1 MFNDAWR
8 LDRRTLLRGLGGG
21 IGLPWLEAMGPVAAA
36 GAEKAT
42 PRPRRFCGV
51 YFANGV
57 ALPGTELIS
66 KDSRWNSP
74 LRPELRDWHWFPYT
88 TGADY
93 QFNKSLEPLAP
104 HRADFTILGGLSHP
118 SSREVVGHSLAD
130 VWLTGANITA
140 GGNSVSLD
148 QLIAREVG
156 HHTRVASL
164 VLSSHGG
171 IGPKNRAT
179 TISVDG
185 EGRAIP
191 AESKPRQIFE
201 RLFTQGGEG
210 DRAARQRALTR
221 GRRRV
226 DFLLEDAR
234 MLRRRLGQPDQR
246 RLDEFLQS
254 MSEVEGR
261 LVRAE
266 KWIDEALPS
275 VEPGRL
281 NLDVSPQG
289 PTDFIRTMFDLIV
302 LAFETDTTR
311 VATYQLS
318 AEDSVG
324 VCDKFPVILGLS
336 KKGHHSISHDDMEA
350 WAKYDRFISEQ
361 YAYFLDRL
369 ANVREG
375 DDRLIDNLVCLYG
388 SGSSTKHNA
397 RNYPLVLAGG
407 KSLGLQHGRYLQQ
420 PAERP
425 LGDLFVT
432 LLHRFDVPVEKFAD
446 NAGEFTEIVA

>member
-1 MFNDAWR
+1 MFNAAWR
-8 LDRRTLLRGLGGG
+8 LDRRTLLRGLGCG
-21 IGLPWLEAMGPVAAA
+21 IGLPWLEAMGPVTAA
-36 GAEKAT
+36 GAADG
-42 PRPRRFCGV
+42 PARPRRFCGL

-57 ALPGTELIS
+57 ALPGIEVN
-66 KDSRWNSP
+66 DGPAGRSP

-118 SSREVVGHSLAD
+118 SMRKVVGHILAD
-130 VWLTGANITA
+130 VWLTGADLFKTN
-140 GGNSVSLD
+140 NSISLD
-148 QLIAREVG
+148 QVIAREVG

-164 VLSSHGG
+164 VLSTHGG
-171 IGPKNRAT
+171 IGPKSRAT
-179 TISVDG
+179 TISFDG
-185 EGRAIP
+185 EGRPIP

-201 RLFTQGGEG
+201 RLFTQDG
-210 DRAARQRALTR
+210 DKAARQRGLTR

-234 MLRRRLGQPDQR
+234 MLHRRLGQPDQR

-254 MSEVEGR
+254 MSEVESR

-266 KWIDEALPS
+266 KWIDEALPQ
-275 VEPGRL
+275 VDPGRI

-289 PTDFIRTMFDLIV
+289 PQDFIRTMFDLIV

-311 VATYQLS
+311 VATYQLC
-318 AEDSVG
+318 AEDNVG
-324 VCDKFPVILGLS
+324 ICDSFPSIIGLV
-336 KKGHHSISHDDMEA
+336 KGKGHHSISHDDMES
-350 WAKYDRFISEQ
+350 WAKYDRFLSEQ

-375 DDRLIDNLVCLYG
+375 DERVLDNTMCLYG
-388 SGSSTKHNA
+388 SGTSTLHNA

-407 KSLGLQHGRYLQQ
+407 KSFGLKHGRFLRQ

-446 NAGEFTEIVA
+446 NAGEFTEIMA

>member
-1 MFNDAWR
+1 MFNAAWR
-8 LDRRTLLRGLGGG
+8 LDRRTMLRGLGCG
-21 IGLPWLEAMGPVAAA
+21 IGLPWLEAMAPAVAA
-36 GAEKAT
+36 GAGEAT

-57 ALPGTELIS
+57 ALPGTEVT
-66 KDSRWNSP
+66 RGGPWTSP

-118 SSREVVGHSLAD
+118 SSREVVGHNLAD
-130 VWLTGANITA
+130 VWLTGANIA
-140 GGNSVSLD
+140 ASNNSISLD

-179 TISVDG
+179 TISFDG

-201 RLFTQGGEG
+201 RLFTQGGDG
-210 DRAARQRALTR
+210 DKAARLRALTR

-266 KWIDEALPS
+266 KWIDEALPQ
-275 VEPGRL
+275 VDPGRI

-311 VATYQLS
+311 VATYQMC
-318 AEDSVG
+318 AEDGAG
-324 VCDKFPVILGLS
+324 VCDKFPVLLGLS
-336 KKGHHSISHDDMEA
+336 KKGHHSISHDDMES
-350 WAKYDRFISEQ
+350 WAKYDRFLSEQ

-388 SGSSTKHNA
+388 SGSSTVHNA
-397 RNYPLVLAGG
+397 RDYPLVLAGG
-407 KSLGLQHGRYLQQ
+407 KSFGLKHGRYLRQ

-425 LGDLFVT
+425 LGDLFMT
-432 LLHRFDVPVEKFAD
+432 LLHRFDVPVTTFAD
-446 NAGEFTEIVA
+446 NAGEFTEIVG

>member
-1 MFNDAWR
+1 MFNAAWR
-8 LDRRTLLRGLGGG
+8 LDRRTMLRGLGCG
-21 IGLPWLEAMGPVAAA
+21 ITLPWLEAMGPVGAAESVDGPA
-36 GAEKAT
+36 
-42 PRPRRFCGV
+42 RPRRFCGV
-51 YFANGV
+51 FFANGV
-57 ALPGTELIS
+57 ALPGIEVN
-66 KDSRWNSP
+66 DGPAGRSP

-118 SSREVVGHSLAD
+118 SSRSMVGHNLAD
-130 VWLTGANITA
+130 VWLTGANISKTN
-140 GGNSVSLD
+140 NSISLD
-148 QLIAREVG
+148 QVIAREVG
-156 HHTRVASL
+156 HHTRVGSL

-179 TISVDG
+179 TISFDG
-185 EGRAIP
+185 EGRPIP

-201 RLFTQGGEG
+201 RLFTQDG
-210 DRAARQRALTR
+210 DKAARQRGLAR

-234 MLRRRLGQPDQR
+234 MLHRRLGQPDQR
-246 RLDEFLQS
+246 RLEEFLQS
-254 MSEVEGR
+254 MSEVESR

-266 KWIDEALPS
+266 KWIDEALPQ
-275 VEPGRL
+275 VNPGRI
-281 NLDVSPQG
+281 NLDVSPKG
-289 PTDFIRTMFDLIV
+289 PQDFIRTMFDLIV

-311 VATYQLS
+311 VATYQLC
-318 AEDSVG
+318 AEDNVG
-324 VCDKFPVILGLS
+324 VCDSFPAMIGLV
-336 KKGHHSISHDDMEA
+336 KGKGHHSISHDDMET
-350 WAKYDRFISEQ
+350 WAKYDRFLSEQ

-375 DDRLIDNLVCLYG
+375 DDRLLDNMVCLYG
-388 SGSSTKHNA
+388 SGTSTVHNA

-407 KSLGLQHGRYLQQ
+407 KSLGLKHGRFLQQ

-432 LLHRFDVPVEKFAD
+432 LLHRFDVPVKKFAD
-446 NAGEFTEIVA
+446 NAGEFTEIVG